1 MLQKEKS
8 SIICSKRQ
16 FGEYT
21 YSVLQ
26 NERRS
31 FMNTEEKYE
40 LIETEEEEASVLDRV
55 KEFFAKLGRRNLIII
70 GAVLLVGVAIC
81 LNWVLFADNADGGY
95 DYGDGS
101 SGAAG
106 NEVEN
111 NEAGEVLAYFAST
124 QVSRDRARE
133 EALAVLQNV
142 VDSAEADSTEKAQAL
157 EDIASIANNIEAEA
171 NIEAMVMAKGFEQCV
186 AIVNDGMCTVVV
198 MTEELLASHM
208 SQINEIVYE
217 QTGIKPVN
225 VKYIQK
231 S

>member
-1 MLQKEKS
+1 M
-8 SIICSKRQ
+8 C
-16 FGEYT
+16 EYT

-40 LIETEEEEASVLDRV
+40 LIETEEEEVSLIDKV
-55 KEFFAKLGRRNLIII
+55 KEFLAKIGRRNLIII

-81 LNWVLFADNADGGY
+81 LNWVLFAGTDDGGY
-95 DYGDGS
+95 DYS
-101 SGAAG
+101 NVSTAG
-106 NEVEN
+106 NDLANTETS
-111 NEAGEVLAYFAST
+111 EVLAYFAST

-142 VDSAEADSTEKAQAL
+142 VDSADSNSAEKAQAL
-157 EDIASIANNIEAEA
+157 EDIATIANNIEAEA
-171 NIEAMVMAKGFEQCV
+171 NIEAMVMAKGFEQCI
-186 AIVNDGMCTVVV
+186 AIINDGMCTVVV
-198 MTEELLASHM
+198 LTEELLASHM

-217 QTGIKPVN
+217 QAGIKPVN

>member
-1 MLQKEKS
+1 
-8 SIICSKRQ
+8 
-16 FGEYT
+16 
-21 YSVLQ
+21 
-26 NERRS
+26 
-31 FMNTEEKYE
+31 MNTEEKYE
-40 LIETEEEEASVLDRV
+40 LIETEEEEVRVLDRV
-55 KEFFAKLGRRNLIII
+55 KDFFAKIGRRNLIII

-81 LNWVLFADNADGGY
+81 LNWVLFADNNDDGY

-101 SGAAG
+101 GSAG
-106 NEVEN
+106 NVVE
-111 NEAGEVLAYFAST
+111 EETDEVLAYFAST

-142 VDSAEADSTEKAQAL
+142 VDSAETDSAQKAQAL
-157 EDIASIANNIEAEA
+157 EDIATIANNIEAEA
-171 NIEAMVMAKGFEQCV
+171 NIEAMVMAKGFEQCI

-198 MTEELLASHM
+198 MTDGLLASHM

-231 S
+231 G